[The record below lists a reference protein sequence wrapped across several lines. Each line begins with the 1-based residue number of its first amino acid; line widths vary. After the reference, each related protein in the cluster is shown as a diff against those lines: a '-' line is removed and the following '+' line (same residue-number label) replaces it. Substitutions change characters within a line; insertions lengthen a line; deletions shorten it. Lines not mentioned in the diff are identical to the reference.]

1 MEPQPDQTKQSGDT
15 PPRRR
20 HAAHAAAQVHLGAP
34 AEAPERP
41 GGAADPL
48 PGGAA
53 DPLPGGAAD
62 PLPGGAADPLP
73 DSLPD
78 PAVALRDQLR
88 AIALRAGSAAS
99 WLESS
104 RHYAQ
109 LINHAGYVPLTAR
122 FGAED
127 LAFLGRAREELQG
140 FAELGIRLVELHQPL
155 DADGITDSNN
165 TSPLLRCRSCMWRWP
180 CPTFRIIAEV
190 LEQLNQI

>member
-34 AEAPERP
+34 AEAPER
-41 GGAADPL
+41 
-48 PGGAA
+48 
-53 DPLPGGAAD
+53 PGGAAD